1 MIGEVVDMNGSWR
14 DLYQVAV
21 LELQPEELRPR
32 IDEAERA
39 IQQRITEL
47 RRDDTASA
55 DEYQALDDA
64 LRMLRLLVST
74 ECKAHGP
81 TVSGSI
87 RDEVTS

>member
-1 MIGEVVDMNGSWR
+1 MNGLWR
-14 DLYQVAV
+14 ELYQAAV
-21 LELQPEELRPR
+21 LELRPEELRPR

-81 TVSGSI
+81 IVSGSI